1 MHWWAR
7 PVGYPWIPGTEGILA
22 QPGVAPHTQ
31 GLKVL
36 YKSSSC
42 CPCSV
47 SGAKRRRKSRREGRS
62 SRLTVLQLLRVP
74 AEHRAGKCSWK
85 RAFPSWKMLPLLEDV
100 SALHPPGTSPRYQQ
114 CGAGQG
120 RSHPFPCPARGAQ
133 GSLHAPHRAAGPPII
148 QHYEN
153 QNKPQGSIARAE
165 LEPGSGKAQELPE
178 HRGPLPAL
186 PCKSC
191 RKALRNHPLP
201 QGSPRGWWHLPPRL
215 SQPS

>member
-62 SRLTVLQLLRVP
+62 PRLTVLQLLRVP

-85 RAFPSWKMLPLLEDV
+85 RAFPSWKM
-100 SALHPPGTSPRYQQ
+100 SALSIPQEHPPGTSS
-114 CGAGQG
+114 AGQVREG
-120 RSHPFPCPARGAQ
+120 PTPFPALPGELR
-133 GSLHAPHRAAGPPII
+133 APCTLLTGL
-148 QHYEN
+148 QV
-153 QNKPQGSIARAE
+153 PQSSSTMKTKTNPKAVL
-165 LEPGSGKAQELPE
+165 LEQSWSQVLVKLRNSPSTGGL
-178 HRGPLPAL
+178 LPAL

-201 QGSPRGWWHLPPRL
+201 QGSPCGWWHLPPSL